1 MDHNAFLTGLANM
14 RWFRQAQPGAQMGR
28 KSHPHKQP
36 QKQGPAKSWNGPV
49 SVALARLAFA
59 ARAGDAQRV
68 ANAMIQRGE
77 LAADGP
83 FLDKHIP
90 LSALIYTAWDLGVK
104 NNSYGLQQQYCRLL
118 FDHSLSRPAIE
129 HIASLAESIMSEESV
144 IEQLAQEVTDI
155 AVDDKSAEIVL
166 ERTEFDLSS
175 YGRSTGHG
183 YDLSAY
189 GTLGDFLDQ
198 PAEGREATF
207 ESGHGFAAPTV
218 SDPIEEMARNI
229 IYEALHTAAEKAVLN
244 APPEL
249 RGFFRLAVGNKNAYD
264 DFVIEEGYEAL
275 SRNNCDEFDLM
286 RTVGAMDFCQT
297 VTKLRPDALD
307 RLKRDMACRH
317 KANII
322 QEAMPHDQKILSA
335 PVPRTQPRK
344 TSGQQHVTQILSL
357 VGDRHWSHIF
367 PNPQLGTRQLEA
379 YLGPTNSGKTY
390 QALQALQSLKPHERG
405 VYLAPLRLLAIEVC
419 EELRSQGVAASLV
432 TGEERDID
440 PQARVVCSTIEM
452 LDPVQ
457 HYTVGVID
465 EMQMI
470 ADRQRGW
477 AWTQALF
484 EMSADRLFVLGSP
497 SVESLLKDFAET
509 TGDALTLH
517 RTRRFNPLQVKP
529 QPIAPKSVQPGTI
542 YVVFS
547 RNSVIRWGEYFR
559 GNGHSVAQIYGAMPP
574 EVRREEARRFRTGEA
589 DILVATDA
597 VAMGLNLPAHT
608 VVLGEGEK
616 YNGQTSTAV
625 PKPLVRQ
632 IAGRAGRY
640 GHHDAGFAA
649 GADSGIHRHLQSALQ
664 GQDDAFTFPLP
675 NVAPTRHWI
684 AAVMEET
691 PDITVRDLL
700 TAWQQTVKGSPWF
713 RCVDLSEILEKAH
726 VLDGITGSDRLP
738 MAERLQILTAPAD
751 IRAGQMHHFRTMVS
765 AIVENRTLSSP
776 ASGAG
781 PHARTEDLESAYKHL
796 SLYCWFHYRY
806 PQSFPE
812 IGKAV
817 SERSRCVDQLITHIR
832 QGLKRH
838 CKSCGKVLPAKG
850 TYGICESCY
859 QAQRRQRQWD
869 RDDDYH

>member
-1 MDHNAFLTGLANM
+1 MPAGAKRLSPHSLPDTLIISAAKALALPERKQQSPAEKIQAAKLQKAEFEERLRQIAEQKKAQEEYEKTSLIQGAAKLPKRGRHRLRALVKLSAQEFSILANAELVTDKDRESVQRAKNTSVLM
-14 RWFRQAQPGAQMGR
+14 TAATELLGVRASDIDRWDEDGRLPHAYDVHFQMHGKWILGR
-28 KSHPHKQP
+28 AWIMDDIDYASQH
-36 QKQGPAKSWNGPV
+36 
-49 SVALARLAFA
+49 ALAWLTDDLAKK
-59 ARAGDAQRV
+59 RIRST
-68 ANAMIQRGE
+68 
-77 LAADGP
+77 P
-83 FLDKHIP
+83 K
-90 LSALIYTAWDLGVK
+90 
-104 NNSYGLQQQYCRLL
+104 LQQQVDRLRA
-118 FDHSLSRPAIE
+118 RPATYRPGQ
-129 HIASLAESIMSEESV
+129 AR
-144 IEQLAQEVTDI
+144 EQQAIQ
-155 AVDDKSAEIVL
+155 K
-166 ERTEFDLSS
+166 
-175 YGRSTGHG
+175 
-183 YDLSAY
+183 
-189 GTLGDFLDQ
+189 
-198 PAEGREATF
+198 
-207 ESGHGFAAPTV
+207 
-218 SDPIEEMARNI
+218 
-229 IYEALHTAAEKAVLN
+229 AAEAQAQKERIA
-244 APPEL
+244 EQ
-249 RGFFRLAVGNKNAYD
+249 
-264 DFVIEEGYEAL
+264 
-275 SRNNCDEFDLM
+275 DE
-286 RTVGAMDFCQT
+286 
-297 VTKLRPDALD
+297 KLRMIYTEKQVQKQKLQA
-307 RLKRDMACRH
+307 AS
-317 KANII
+317 
-322 QEAMPHDQKILSA
+322 DQRIS
-335 PVPRTQPRK
+335 
-344 TSGQQHVTQILSL
+344 QILSL
-357 VGDRHWSHIF
+357 AGDRHWSRIF
-367 PNPQLGTRQLEA
+367 PNPQLGARHLEA

-390 QALQALQSLKPHERG
+390 QSLQALKSLKAHEHG

-452 LDPVQ
+452 LDPSQ

-470 ADRQRGW
+470 ADTQRGW

-509 TGDALTLH
+509 TGDTLTLH
-517 RTRRFNPLQVKP
+517 RTQRFNPLQVKP

-542 YVVFS
+542 FVVFS

-559 GNGHSVAQIYGAMPP
+559 GNGYSVAQIYGAMPP

-589 DILVATDA
+589 DILVSTDA

-649 GADSGIHRHLQSALQ
+649 GSDSAIHRHMQSALN
-664 GQDDAFTFPLP
+664 GQDEQFTFPMP
-675 NVAPTRHWI
+675 NVAPTRQWVEN
-684 AAVMEET
+684 AMELAPET
-691 PDITVRDLL
+691 TVRDLL
-700 TAWQQTVKGSPWF
+700 TAWQQTVRGSRWF

-726 VLDGITGSDRLP
+726 VLDSIEGSDRLP

-751 IRAGQMHHFRTMVS
+751 IRAGQLHHFRTMVT
-765 AIVENRTLSSP
+765 AIVENRTLTSP

-806 PQSFPE
+806 PQAFPE

-817 SERSRCVDQLITHIR
+817 SERSRCVAQLITHIR

-869 RDDDYH
+869 RDDDYY